1 MKYTQ
6 TMESNGVT
14 YTATFDSSKAQE
26 ATVLGTI
33 GRVAS
38 SVQSLGI
45 NNLWVTLLNK
55 VMSIGT
61 FNTVAELKAALPNKV
76 NGKVKNSASME
87 DVKNWISKGKGKLKN
102 GIDWWFTY
110 QAADKIKNI
119 PNTNF
124 RLIEVEGKPVGIMK
138 MRFGKNTMDAM
149 GLLNQQLVLVNGF
162 TGSGDNI
169 KPVKIG
175 KAYIEGKDT
184 PLSTRESLMLVE
196 RGNASFLIETE

>member
-14 YTATFDSSKAQE
+14 YTATFDSSKTQE

-33 GRVAS
+33 GRVS
-38 SVQSLGI
+38 SAVQTLGVDNVLI
-45 NNLWVTLLNK
+45 TLLNK

-61 FNTVAELKAALPNKV
+61 FNTVTELKEALSKKV
-76 NGKVKNSASME
+76 NEKVKNSASIE

-102 GIDWWFTY
+102 GIDWWFTL
-110 QAADKIKNI
+110 QAADKIKDI

-124 RLIEVEGKPVGIMK
+124 RLIEVEGKPIGIMK
-138 MRFGKNTMDAM
+138 MRFGRNTMDAM
-149 GLLNQQLVLVNGF
+149 GLLDQQLVLVNGF

-175 KAYIEGKDT
+175 KAYIKGKDT

-196 RGNASFLIETE
+196 RGNESFLIETE

>member
-33 GRVAS
+33 GRVS
-38 SVQSLGI
+38 SAVQTLGVDNI
-45 NNLWVTLLNK
+45 LITLLNK
-55 VMSIGT
+55 IFSIGT
-61 FNTVAELKAALPNKV
+61 FNTVAELKEALSKKV

-102 GIDWWFTY
+102 GIDWWFTF
-110 QAADKIKNI
+110 QAADKIKDI

-124 RLIEVEGKPVGIMK
+124 RLIEVEGKPIGIMK
-138 MRFGKNTMDAM
+138 MRFGRNTMDAM
-149 GLLNQQLVLVNGF
+149 GLFDQQLVLVNGF

-175 KAYIEGKDT
+175 KAYIKGKNT

-196 RGNASFLIETE
+196 RGNESFLIETE

>member
-14 YTATFDSSKAQE
+14 YTATFDSSKTQE

-33 GRVAS
+33 GRVS
-38 SVQSLGI
+38 SAVQTLGVDNI
-45 NNLWVTLLNK
+45 LITLLNK
-55 VMSIGT
+55 IMSIGT
-61 FNTVAELKAALPNKV
+61 FNTVAELKESLSEKV

-102 GIDWWFTY
+102 GIDWWFTFH
-110 QAADKIKNI
+110 AADKIKDI

-124 RLIEVEGKPVGIMK
+124 RLIEVEGKPIGIMK
-138 MRFGKNTMDAM
+138 MRFGRNTMDAM
-149 GLLNQQLVLVNGF
+149 GLFDQQLVLVNGF

-175 KAYIEGKDT
+175 KAYIKGKNT

-196 RGNASFLIETE
+196 RGNESFLIETE

>member
-33 GRVAS
+33 GRVS
-38 SVQSLGI
+38 STVQTLGI
-45 NNLWVTLLNK
+45 NSIWITLLNK
-55 VMSIGT
+55 VFSIGT
-61 FNTVAELKAALPNKV
+61 FNTVADLKTAIAKKV
-76 NGKVKNSASME
+76 NEKVKNSASME

-102 GIDWWFTY
+102 GIDWWFTF
-110 QAADKIKNI
+110 QAADKIKDI

-124 RLIEVEGKPVGIMK
+124 RLIEVEGKPIGIMK
-138 MRFGKNTMDAM
+138 MRFGRNTMDAM
-149 GLLNQQLVLVNGF
+149 GLLDQQLVLVNGF

-175 KAYIEGKDT
+175 KAYIKGKDT

-196 RGNASFLIETE
+196 RGNESFLIETE

>member
-38 SVQSLGI
+38 SVQTLGI
-45 NNLWVTLLNK
+45 NSLWITLLNK

-61 FNTVAELKAALPNKV
+61 FNTVTDLKTAIAKKV
-76 NGKVKNSASME
+76 NEKVKNSASME

-102 GIDWWFTY
+102 GIDWWFTF

-124 RLIEVEGKPVGIMK
+124 RLIEVEGKPIGIMK
-138 MRFGKNTMDAM
+138 MRFGRNTMDAM
-149 GLLNQQLVLVNGF
+149 GLLNQQLVLINGF
-162 TGSGDNI
+162 TGSGNNI

-175 KAYIEGKDT
+175 KAYIKGKDT

-196 RGNASFLIETE
+196 RGHESFLIETE

>member
-14 YTATFDSSKAQE
+14 YTATFDSSKTQE

-33 GRVAS
+33 RRVSS
-38 SVQSLGI
+38 SVQTLGVDNVLI
-45 NNLWVTLLNK
+45 TLLNK
-55 VMSIGT
+55 IFSIGT
-61 FNTVAELKAALPNKV
+61 FNTVAELKEALSKKV

-102 GIDWWFTY
+102 GIDWWFTF
-110 QAADKIKNI
+110 QAADKIKDI

-124 RLIEVEGKPVGIMK
+124 RLIEVEGKPIGIMK
-138 MRFGKNTMDAM
+138 MRFGRNTMDAM
-149 GLLNQQLVLVNGF
+149 GLFDQQLVLVNGF

-169 KPVKIG
+169 KPVKRG
-175 KAYIEGKDT
+175 KAYIKGKDT

-196 RGNASFLIETE
+196 RGNESFLIETE

>member
-14 YTATFDSSKAQE
+14 YTATFDSSKSQE
-26 ATVLGTI
+26 ATFLGTV
-33 GRVAS
+33 GRVGTTITS
-38 SVQSLGI
+38 TGI
-45 NNLWVTLLNK
+45 SNLWVTLLNK

-61 FNTVAELKAALPNKV
+61 FDTVADLKAALPNKV

-102 GIDWWFTY
+102 GIDWWFTW
-110 QAADKIKNI
+110 QAADKIKDI
-119 PNTNF
+119 PSTNF

-138 MRFGKNTMDAM
+138 MKFGRNTMDAM
-149 GLLNQQLVLVNGF
+149 GLLDQQLVLVNGF

-175 KAYIEGKDT
+175 KAYLKGKDT

-196 RGNASFLIETE
+196 RGNESFLIETE

>member
-38 SVQSLGI
+38 SVQTLGI
-45 NNLWVTLLNK
+45 NSLWITLLNK

-61 FNTVAELKAALPNKV
+61 FNTVTDLKTAIAKKV
-76 NGKVKNSASME
+76 NEKVKNSASME

-102 GIDWWFTY
+102 GIDWWFTF

-124 RLIEVEGKPVGIMK
+124 RLIEVEGKPIGIMK
-138 MRFGKNTMDAM
+138 MRFGRNTMDAM
-149 GLLNQQLVLVNGF
+149 GLLNQQLVLINGF
-162 TGSGDNI
+162 TGSGNNI

-175 KAYIEGKDT
+175 KAYIKGKDT

-196 RGNASFLIETE
+196 RGNESFLIETE

>member
-14 YTATFDSSKAQE
+14 YTATFDSSKSQE
-26 ATVLGTI
+26 ATFLGTV
-33 GRVAS
+33 GRVA
-38 SVQSLGI
+38 VTGVGNI
-45 NNLWVTLLNK
+45 WVTLLNK

-76 NGKVKNSASME
+76 NGKIKNSASME

-102 GIDWWFTY
+102 GIDWWFTF

-119 PNTNF
+119 PSTNF

-138 MRFGKNTMDAM
+138 MRFGRNTQDAM
-149 GLLNQQLVLVNGF
+149 GLFDQQLVLVNGF
-162 TGSGDNI
+162 VGSGDNI

-175 KAYIEGKDT
+175 KAYIKGKDT

-196 RGNASFLIETE
+196 RGNESFLIETE

>member
-38 SVQSLGI
+38 SVQTLGI
-45 NNLWVTLLNK
+45 NSLWITLLNK
-55 VMSIGT
+55 IMSIGT
-61 FNTVAELKAALPNKV
+61 FNTVTDLKTAIAKKV
-76 NGKVKNSASME
+76 NEKVKNSASME

-102 GIDWWFTY
+102 GIDWWFTF

-124 RLIEVEGKPVGIMK
+124 RLIEVEGKPIGIMK
-138 MRFGKNTMDAM
+138 MRFGRNTMDAM
-149 GLLNQQLVLVNGF
+149 GLLNQQLVLINGF
-162 TGSGDNI
+162 TGSGNNI

-175 KAYIEGKDT
+175 KAYIKGKDT

-196 RGNASFLIETE
+196 RGNESFLIETE

>member
-38 SVQSLGI
+38 SVQTLGI
-45 NNLWVTLLNK
+45 NSLWITLLNK

-61 FNTVAELKAALPNKV
+61 FNTVTDLKTAIAKKV
-76 NGKVKNSASME
+76 NEKVKNSASME
-87 DVKNWISKGKGKLKN
+87 DVKKWISKGKGKLKN
-102 GIDWWFTY
+102 GIDWWFTF

-124 RLIEVEGKPVGIMK
+124 RLIEVEGKPIGIMK
-138 MRFGKNTMDAM
+138 MRFGRNTMDAM
-149 GLLNQQLVLVNGF
+149 GLLNQQLVLINGF
-162 TGSGDNI
+162 TGSGNNI

-175 KAYIEGKDT
+175 KAYIKGKDT

-196 RGNASFLIETE
+196 RGNESFLIETE

>member
-14 YTATFDSSKAQE
+14 YTATFYSSKAQE

-38 SVQSLGI
+38 SVQTLGI
-45 NNLWVTLLNK
+45 NSLWITLLNK

-61 FNTVAELKAALPNKV
+61 FNTVTDLKTAIAKKV
-76 NGKVKNSASME
+76 NEKVKNSASME
-87 DVKNWISKGKGKLKN
+87 DVKKWISKGKGKLKN
-102 GIDWWFTY
+102 GIDWWFTF

-119 PNTNF
+119 PKTNF
-124 RLIEVEGKPVGIMK
+124 RLIEVEGKPIGIMK
-138 MRFGKNTMDAM
+138 MRFGRNTMDAM
-149 GLLNQQLVLVNGF
+149 GLLNQQLVLINGF
-162 TGSGDNI
+162 TGSGNNI

-175 KAYIEGKDT
+175 KAYIKGKDT

-196 RGNASFLIETE
+196 RGNESFLIETE

>member
-33 GRVAS
+33 GRVS
-38 SVQSLGI
+38 SAVQTLGI
-45 NNLWVTLLNK
+45 NNIWITLLNK
-55 VMSIGT
+55 IFSIGT
-61 FNTVAELKAALPNKV
+61 FNTVAELKEALSKKV

-102 GIDWWFTY
+102 GIDWWFTF
-110 QAADKIKNI
+110 QAADKIKDI

-124 RLIEVEGKPVGIMK
+124 RLIEVEGKPIGIMK
-138 MRFGKNTMDAM
+138 MRFGRNTMDAM
-149 GLLNQQLVLVNGF
+149 GLLDQQLVLVNGF

-175 KAYIEGKDT
+175 KAYIKGKDT

-196 RGNASFLIETE
+196 RGNESFLIETE